1 MSSSQIGFVPCSVSD
16 VMEPYTFSVVNGLAG
31 QHCQLSHTVGVFIF
45 FTDVQ
50 KKETKKML
58 SNFLVKVK
66 LAISGPSKNERNIL
80 KAL

>member
-1 MSSSQIGFVPCSVSD
+1 M
-16 VMEPYTFSVVNGLAG
+16 
-31 QHCQLSHTVGVFIF
+31 SHTVGVFIF

-58 SNFLVKVK
+58 SNFLVRVK
-66 LAISGPSKNERNIL
+66 LAISEPSRKERNIL